1 MTRKQI
7 AEMIKELHKKA
18 LKEVVGKPGPFR
30 PEHIKPSHK
39 GVNTQGQEKSS
50 PNDFLH
56 RKKSVIEAARIA
68 VGNRLGKGTLGNLK
82 KRSAVHIKQGS
93 QSSRYR
99 YLNKNNTLGEED
111 VDLGPTA
118 TGQNGKEK
126 EKITVNPKITSATG
140 DTTKN
145 TTVKETK
152 EK

>member
-1 MTRKQI
+1 MVKRLR
-7 AEMIKELHKKA
+7 AKK
-18 LKEVVGKPGPFR
+18 LEEIIGKPGSFDPQ
-30 PEHIKPSHK
+30 HITPSHQ

-50 PNDFLH
+50 PNEYLH

-126 EKITVNPKITSATG
+126 EKITVNPNIPSAKGETS
-140 DTTKN
+140 KN
-145 TTVKETK
+145 NLTVKETK